1 MSTEKLTKSQQ
12 ERVADK
18 NSKMCDYYA
27 HLLATCHTAVK
38 SNKILATLDPM
49 GQKTSATTLFIRV
62 CSRMDASEAT
72 KQTAEQMIKL
82 SEKSIT
88 NLSESA

>member
-1 MSTEKLTKSQQ
+1 MTVEKTIKSQQ

-18 NSKMCDYYA
+18 YGKMCEYYA
-27 HLLATCHTAVK
+27 HLLATCHSAVK
-38 SNKILATLDPM
+38 NNKVLSALDPM

-62 CSRMDASEAT
+62 CSRMDASETT

-82 SEKSIT
+82 SEKSVN